1 MLVYI
6 LERKR
11 NWLQSERVA
20 NSHPLIMVANYFTP
34 RILVRYTKYK
44 LSPIQSWY
52 SKRLIHSF
60 ALRDYQQ
67 EAIDSILE
75 ASESGVKRQAI
86 EMATGSG
93 KTVVFSHLIP
103 LLKGKGTKTLVLE
116 HTQELI
122 AQSYDKIT
130 RINPNLRVGIEM
142 AESRARLNDDVIVA
156 SVQSLATNKRF
167 TKFNPDDFKTIIID
181 ECHHAVAPTYQKILK
196 HFKADTKN
204 TNINVIGFTATLARA
219 DKQMLKAVFDKIVFQ
234 RSLATMIFNK
244 ELALFKASKL
254 YFKRLNLSDVKM
266 KGKDYDPKALYNAVL
281 KAGVNEHLLLAYME
295 LEKEYKSTLVFCIN
309 VEHCREV
316 CVLLQKQGVDARYV
330 ISETSNSERK
340 TIVENFKQGKFP
352 VLCNVTVFTEG
363 TDIPNIDSII
373 LARPTKLKPLMI
385 QMIGRG
391 LRLHKEKS
399 HCHVVDLVGIMDENL
414 ELKAILEG
422 KQLQMKKAKDGT
434 TSKIESRDQ
443 VNYFENDRISK
454 TIECALQIYSKNI
467 VELRSVDGLEL
478 FREYMLDVGVVR
490 EILSEADLP
499 WVLLYDNSVWGVGG
513 RYNTLFLIKKI
524 TCYGQTEYQLTYN
537 KFIKEDFS
545 TYQELEFI
553 GKSNNVLELLRE
565 LAERFPEDVR
575 HVASYRDFER
585 PCEYSQVSFIMTHL
599 AGRIAESSLKYGLD
613 DEQLRGNVNDAV
625 HAMPLVTGYRF
636 KLALM
641 YSLNCDYSSWK
652 ANQILAESIKNYY
665 KIDTYKL

>member
-1 MLVYI
+1 
-6 LERKR
+6 
-11 NWLQSERVA
+11 
-20 NSHPLIMVANYFTP
+20 
-34 RILVRYTKYK
+34 
-44 LSPIQSWY
+44 
-52 SKRLIHSF
+52 
-60 ALRDYQQ
+60 
-67 EAIDSILE
+67 
-75 ASESGVKRQAI
+75 
-86 EMATGSG
+86 
-93 KTVVFSHLIP
+93 
-103 LLKGKGTKTLVLE
+103 
-116 HTQELI
+116 
-122 AQSYDKIT
+122 
-130 RINPNLRVGIEM
+130 
-142 AESRARLNDDVIVA
+142 
-156 SVQSLATNKRF
+156 
-167 TKFNPDDFKTIIID
+167 
-181 ECHHAVAPTYQKILK
+181 
-196 HFKADTKN
+196 
-204 TNINVIGFTATLARA
+204 
-219 DKQMLKAVFDKIVFQ
+219 
-234 RSLATMIFNK
+234 MIFNK

-254 YFKRLNLSDVKM
+254 YFKRLDLSNVKM

-281 KAGVNEHLLLAYME
+281 KAGINEHLLLAYME

-340 TIVENFKQGKFP
+340 TIVADFKQGKFP
-352 VLCNVTVFTEG
+352 VLCNVTVFAEG

-443 VNYFENDRISK
+443 VNYFENDRILK
-454 TIECALQIYSKNI
+454 TIECVLQIHSKNI

-524 TCYGQTEYQLTYN
+524 TGYGQTEYQLTYN

-565 LAERFPEDVR
+565 IAERFPEDAR
-575 HVASYRDFER
+575 HAASYRDFER
-585 PCEYSQVSFIMTHL
+585 PCDYSQVSFIMSHL
-599 AGRIAESSLKYGLD
+599 TEKIAESSLKYGLD
-613 DEQLRGNVNDAV
+613 DEQLRRNVNDAV
-625 HAMPLVTGYRF
+625 HAMPSVTGYKF
-636 KLALM
+636 TLALM

>member
-20 NSHPLIMVANYFTP
+20 NSHPLIMVANCFTP
-34 RILVRYTKYK
+34 RVLVKYMKYK

-122 AQSYDKIT
+122 AQSFDKIT
-130 RINPNLRVGIEM
+130 RINPDLRVGIEM

-219 DKQMLKAVFDKIVFQ
+219 DKQMLKAVFDRIVFQ

-254 YFKRLNLSDVKM
+254 YFKRLNLSNVKM

-281 KAGVNEHLLLAYME
+281 KAGINEHLLLAYME

-316 CVLLQKQGVDARYV
+316 CALLQKQGVDARYV
-330 ISETSNSERK
+330 TSKTSNSERK
-340 TIVENFKQGKFP
+340 TIVEDFKQGKFP

-454 TIECALQIYSKNI
+454 TIECALQIHSKNI

-478 FREYMLDVGVVR
+478 FREYMLDVGV
-490 EILSEADLP
+490 
-499 WVLLYDNSVWGVGG
+499 GG

-524 TCYGQTEYQLTYN
+524 TGYGQTEYQLTYN

-565 LAERFPEDVR
+565 LAERFPEDAR
-575 HVASYRDFER
+575 HAASYRDFER
-585 PCEYSQVSFIMTHL
+585 PCDYSQVSFIMSHL
-599 AGRIAESSLKYGLD
+599 TEKITESSLKYGFD
-613 DEQLRGNVNDAV
+613 EEQLRGNVNDAV